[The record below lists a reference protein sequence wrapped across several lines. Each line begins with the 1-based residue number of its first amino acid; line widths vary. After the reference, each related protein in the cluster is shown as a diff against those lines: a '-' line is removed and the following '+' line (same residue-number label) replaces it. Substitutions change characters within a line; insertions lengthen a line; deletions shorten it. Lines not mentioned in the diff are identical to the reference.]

1 MMTKL
6 NKVKGLNYGE
16 QFFSIKLLRTVPH
29 IILYLQIALVILRHF
44 FLFYCNIVLLNILD
58 YIINFLLKISLILC
72 DLFNKFYKKKLSQ
85 VWGRG
90 ENWIAMI

>member
-1 MMTKL
+1 M
-6 NKVKGLNYGE
+6 NYGE

-72 DLFNKFYKKKLSQ
+72 DLFNRFYKKKIVSS
-85 VWGRG
+85 VGAG
-90 ENWIAMI
+90 

>member
-72 DLFNKFYKKKLSQ
+72 DLFNKFYKKNCLRCGGGVRIRQ
-85 VWGRG
+85 L
-90 ENWIAMI
+90 